1 MLGRTDSRGRLLAIL
16 VGLTVVASALMLRLG
31 QWQIVQASDLA
42 AKARAQTT
50 IREEIPSRR
59 GSIYDRSGTVLLA
72 TSVDRYLVAAA
83 SNQMTLQQ
91 RGEVGDRLATI
102 LGLDDTGRAAL
113 LDKITQDR
121 PYIILEHDIDE
132 TTAAQIR
139 TGLADG
145 SLQQLSLEP
154 EPLRSYPQPG
164 GDPNTSLAAHLLGFV
179 NRQGLGQYGVEQEYQ
194 SVLAGEPKVVVA
206 QRDANNHPIPGT
218 ESVVSAGLPGSDLRL
233 TIDSGLQLA
242 LEQELLAA
250 DLADQAKSVSAVV
263 MNPYTGEIYAEASA
277 PSYNANDYA
286 TVAAKDPSLFVDPV
300 ISRVYEPGSVM
311 KMLTAVAAFEHHT
324 VGMLTKVN
332 DSGVLKLDRGQT
344 QVSDADR
351 IAMGSIPFQDIV
363 AYSRNV
369 GVARVALGL
378 GSTLKASS
386 TILHDTW
393 LQLGL
398 GRPTGVDLAGEVGG
412 LVRDPAVVPWRQI
425 DLANGSFGQG
435 VAVTPMQLATAYSA
449 MMNGGTLVKPHVVAG
464 IGDQGVIAA
473 PQAEGVIPSSLTPTL
488 ISLMKHVVTTV
499 PAYRAG
505 TLVPGYLV
513 GGKTGTAQIWDTK
526 TNAWKKNKF
535 NYSFV
540 GYIGK
545 THPEVVVA
553 VRIEEARPSVLR
565 QGLIVLPVMSYE
577 LFRRIATNAM
587 TILDLPAASTQPVS
601 SAAGAAD
608 GSSTDL
614 APAGTTSP

>member
-83 SNQMTLQQ
+83 PDQMTLQQ
-91 RGEVGDRLATI
+91 RGEVGDTLATI
-102 LGLDDTGRAAL
+102 LGLDDAGRAAL

-121 PYIILEHDIDE
+121 PYIILQHDIDE
-132 TTAAQIR
+132 TTAGRIR
-139 TGLADG
+139 AGLAKGD
-145 SLQQLSLEP
+145 LQQLSLEA

-179 NRQGLGQYGVEQEYQ
+179 NRDGLGQYGVEQEYQ
-194 SVLAGEPKVVVA
+194 SVLAGDPKVVVA
-206 QRDANNHPIPGT
+206 QRGADNRPIPGT
-218 ESVVSAGLPGSDLRL
+218 ESVVSPGLPGSDLRL
-233 TIDSGLQLA
+233 TIDAGLQLA

-250 DLADQAKSVSAVV
+250 DLADQAKSISAVV

-286 TVAAKDPSLFVDPV
+286 TVAAKDPSIFVDPV

-332 DSGVLKLDRGQT
+332 DSGVLKLDRGKT
-344 QVSDADR
+344 EVSDADH

-378 GSTLKASS
+378 GSTLKTSS

-398 GRPTGVDLAGEVGG
+398 GKPTGVDLAGEVGG
-412 LVRDPAVVPWRQI
+412 LVRDPALVPWRQI

-449 MMNGGTLVKPHVVAG
+449 MVNGGTLVKPHVVAG
-464 IGDQGVIAA
+464 IGDQQVIVA
-473 PQAEGVIPSSLTPTL
+473 PKAEGVIPGSLIPTL
-488 ISLMKHVVTTV
+488 TDLMHHVVSTV

-505 TLVPGYLV
+505 TLVPGYFV

-526 TNAWKKNKF
+526 TNAWKKNRF

-545 THPEVVVA
+545 THPEVIVA

-565 QGLIVLPVMSYE
+565 QGLILLPVMSYE

-587 TILDLPAASTQPVS
+587 TILDLPAASTQPVA
-601 SAAGAAD
+601 SAAAAAN

-614 APAGTTSP
+614 APAGATSP